1 MLITV
6 VNTLM
11 YLLLTLKALTTMTIR
26 DKLLKKFIKAKDV
39 DNKKILHDKY
49 KSYRNSITNL
59 LRLSKKNHYQNY
71 FQSNIDNTKKTWEGI
86 NEIINKKK
94 KDEQNIVLN
103 KDSKKI
109 TNPLDIS
116 NEFNL
121 FFSTIANKIQ
131 MQIPSNRNF
140 ANYIKKNRSPDS
152 FFFTPG
158 TKDEVLK
165 IFRSLDHSKST
176 GDYSIPKQLFNCIP
190 DNLANILKDIL
201 NLTFQTGIF
210 PSSLKTIKVIPIFKN
225 KGSNPSVDNYRP
237 ISLLSN
243 IDKIFEKL
251 VYSRVSS
258 YLDQHQILSDRQ
270 FGFRKKHSTQL
281 ALISLT
287 EEIRKSLD
295 SGKFSCGIFIDLQK
309 VLIQ

>member
-1 MLITV
+1 M
-6 VNTLM
+6 
-11 YLLLTLKALTTMTIR
+11 
-26 DKLLKKFIKAKDV
+26 
-39 DNKKILHDKY
+39 
-49 KSYRNSITNL
+49 
-59 LRLSKKNHYQNY
+59 
-71 FQSNIDNTKKTWEGI
+71 
-86 NEIINKKK
+86 
-94 KDEQNIVLN
+94 N

-109 TNPLDIS
+109 TNSLDIF

-131 MQIPSNRNF
+131 MQIPSNKNF

-152 FFFTPG
+152 FFFTPA

-210 PSSLKTIKVIPIFKN
+210 PSSLKTIKVIPIFKS
-225 KGSNPSVDNYRP
+225 KGSNQSVDNYRP

-251 VYSRVSS
+251 VYSRVIS
-258 YLDQHQILSDRQ
+258 YRPTSNSI
-270 FGFRKKHSTQL
+270 
-281 ALISLT
+281 
-287 EEIRKSLD
+287 
-295 SGKFSCGIFIDLQK
+295 
-309 VLIQ
+309 